1 MNELIEEIKSIVAER
16 KFAAGMELI
25 EMRHEIGKAIL
36 ENPLYA
42 KNKKGQGK
50 LLAQIAAEVGL
61 QDRSLRYCI
70 EFAEKYPKL
79 ATALQTL
86 QADKKLPA
94 WRDIVRE
101 LPSGEHERKE
111 ERPKCRHC
119 PEHCPITNN

>member
-1 MNELIEEIKSIVAER
+1 MNELIEEIRSILAER
-16 KFAAGMELI
+16 KFAAGMEMI

-36 ENPLYA
+36 SNPLYA

-50 LLAQIAAEVGL
+50 LLAQIVAEVGL

-70 EFAEKYPKL
+70 EFAQKYPKIE
-79 ATALQTL
+79 TALQTV

-101 LPSGEHERKE
+101 LPSGEHERPEPELRCTGRCKI
-111 ERPKCRHC
+111 HC
-119 PEHCPITNN
+119 PQA

>member
-1 MNELIEEIKSIVAER
+1 MNELIEDIRAIIAER

-50 LLAQIAAEVGL
+50 LLAQIAEQVGL

-79 ATALQTL
+79 SNALQTL

-101 LPSGEHERKE
+101 LPSGEHERPQPEPRCTGRCKI
-111 ERPKCRHC
+111 HC
-119 PEHCPITNN
+119 PKS